1 MKSFINIF
9 SGGTKKSIFGMKKAE
24 RKQRKIERKDYFAFL
39 CVPLAS
45 KPKRQHRKSIAT
57 WGDGKTACCKY

>member
-1 MKSFINIF
+1 
-9 SGGTKKSIFGMKKAE
+9 MKKAE

-39 CVPLAS
+39 CVPFPAS

-57 WGDGKTACCKY
+57 WEDGKTACCKY